1 MDVRRL
7 SARLGA
13 TVTGLDLDQL
23 AAPETVAALRAAW
36 AEHLVLI
43 MPELNPTPAQ
53 HVALGQVFGTVDAPR
68 SSSGTGAG
76 YNSGV
81 APGRLE
87 RLSDQPEVVVVDS
100 AVYSFDYWHTDN
112 SFQDDPP
119 IGTMLV
125 ARTMP
130 AFGGDTMWAS
140 TRAAHETL
148 APPLQQLCEGLQA
161 RHGRANYGTEH
172 PVVAVHPVHRS
183 RHLFLNRGWTRSIV
197 GLARHESDALLELL
211 LGHIERP
218 EHTVRWSWSVGDVVI
233 WDNRATNHYAI
244 RDHTDAR
251 VMHRV
256 TITS

>member
-23 AAPETVAALRAAW
+23 GAPETVAELRAAW

-68 SSSGTGAG
+68 SGSGSGTGT
-76 YNSGV
+76 

-87 RLSDQPEVVVVDS
+87 RLPDQPEVVVVDS

-125 ARTMP
+125 ARTLP
-130 AFGGDTMWAS
+130 GFGGDTMWAS
-140 TRAAHETL
+140 TRAAHATL
-148 APPLQQLCEGLQA
+148 APPLQRLCEGLQA

-172 PVVAVHPVHRS
+172 PVVAVHPVHGS

-197 GLARHESDALLELL
+197 GLAPHESDALLELL

-218 EHTVRWSWSVGDVVI
+218 EHTVRWSWSVGDVII

-251 VMHRV
+251 VLHRV
-256 TITS
+256 TITA